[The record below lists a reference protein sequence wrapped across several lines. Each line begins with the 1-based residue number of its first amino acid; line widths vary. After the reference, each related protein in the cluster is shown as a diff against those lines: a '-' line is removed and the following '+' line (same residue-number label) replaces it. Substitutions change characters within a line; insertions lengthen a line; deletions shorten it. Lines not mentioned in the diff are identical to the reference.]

1 MDWGSISGLLLAL
14 ISILVGQ
21 TIEGGSFSTLIQPAA
36 FVVVVFGT
44 LGAVLLQTKPKNFWL
59 GLRMLRLIF
68 VTPKDDSYHLS
79 QRIMMWSSI
88 ARNQGLIKLEPYV
101 KSEQDPFIKKG
112 LRLLVDGIPIA
123 TIQSIYKNDIY
134 LYETTQLHA
143 IKVWDSAGGYSPTLG
158 ILGAVLGLIHVMEN
172 LSNPDMLGAG
182 IAVAFVATIYGVGLA
197 NLVFIPIANKL
208 KVITQTEVNKR
219 EMLLDGLS
227 SIANLEHSLLVEERL
242 SGYLI

>member
-1 MDWGSISGLLLAL
+1 MDWGSISGLLLAF
-14 ISILVGQ
+14 ISILVGH
-21 TIEGGSFSTLIQPAA
+21 TIEGGSFSSLIQPAA

-68 VTPKDDSYHLS
+68 VTPKDGSYHLS

-112 LRLLVDGIPIA
+112 LRLLVDGIPISI
-123 TIQSIYKNDIY
+123 IQNIYKNDIY
-134 LYETTQLHA
+134 LYEATQLNA

-158 ILGAVLGLIHVMEN
+158 ILGAVLGLIQVMEN

-208 KVITQTEVNKR
+208 KVLTQIEVNKR

-227 SIANLEHSLLVEERL
+227 SIANSEHSLLVEERL